1 MIRFFDHTSSQR
13 HAEIVIVTPVM
24 ELALS
29 DLTRDRVRDSSSFP
43 PYSEVPHLAPG
54 QLDSWLS
61 AVAITPVSAME
72 WDWPRHWIISPRVVY
87 DSMFFWVA
95 SGSGTAWFGD
105 PAVAVAF
112 RAGDLLLIPQGVRH
126 SIEGTAAEEPHVFA
140 VHFFATLYGGINYLK
155 MMGYPHRIPGRRG
168 SPYKEISERLTREFA
183 VKAPGW
189 MNAMSHDIYRTL
201 LHVVRHE
208 ANLFTATCN
217 SIDSQALLPRLFP
230 VLDWIDQNLS
240 SPNITVADLSSQ
252 VWISETHFRR
262 LFQQVFSMS
271 PVQFIRR
278 RRVERAC
285 TLLRTTDK
293 PIKQVAYC
301 CGFAEDAF
309 FSRVFHSLVG
319 VSPAAYR
326 RGEYPT

>member
-1 MIRFFDHTSSQR
+1 MLLR
-13 HAEIVIVTPVM
+13 VM
-24 ELALS
+24 ALALS
-29 DLTRDRVRDSSSFP
+29 GLTRDRVRDLSTFD
-43 PYSEVPHLAPG
+43 PYQEVPHLAPA
-54 QLDSWLS
+54 QLDNWLS
-61 AVAITPVSAME
+61 AVEITPVSAME
-72 WDWPRHWIISPRVVY
+72 WNWPRHWIISPRVVY
-87 DSMFFWVA
+87 DSMFFWIE
-95 SGSGTAWFGD
+95 SGSGTAWYGD
-105 PAVAVAF
+105 PAVAVPF
-112 RAGDLLLIPQGVRH
+112 QAGDLLLIPQGVPH
-126 SIEGTAAEEPHVFA
+126 SIEATDAEESHVYA
-140 VHFFATLYGGINYLK
+140 VHFFATLYGGTNYLK
-155 MMGYPHRIPGRRG
+155 MLGYPQLIPIRCG

-189 MNAMSHDIYRTL
+189 INAMRNDIYSML
-201 LHVVRHE
+201 LYIVRHE
-208 ANLFTATCN
+208 ANLFSDT
-217 SIDSQALLPRLFP
+217 SSRIESQVLLPRLFP

-240 SPNITVADLSSQ
+240 SPNITVADLSAQ

-293 PIKQVAYC
+293 PIKQIAYC

-309 FSRVFHSLVG
+309 FSRVFHRLVG

-326 RGEYPT
+326 RGEYSNL

>member
-1 MIRFFDHTSSQR
+1 M
-13 HAEIVIVTPVM
+13 A
-24 ELALS
+24 LALS
-29 DLTRDRVRDSSSFP
+29 NLTRDRVRDLSTFD
-43 PYSEVPHLAPG
+43 PYPKVPHLAPA
-54 QLDSWLS
+54 QLDNWLS
-61 AVAITPVSAME
+61 AVEITPVSAME
-72 WDWPRHWIISPRVVY
+72 WNWPRRWIISPRVVY
-87 DSMFFWVA
+87 DSMFFWIE

-105 PAVAVAF
+105 PAVAVPF
-112 RAGDLLLIPQGVRH
+112 EAGDLLLIPQGVRH
-126 SIEGTAAEEPHVFA
+126 SIEATDAEEAHVFA
-140 VHFFATLYGGINYLK
+140 VHFFATLYGGTNYLK
-155 MMGYPHRIPGRRG
+155 MMGYPHLIPSRCG
-168 SPYKEISERLTREFA
+168 SPYREISERLTREFA

-189 MNAMSHDIYRTL
+189 INAMRNDIYSML

-208 ANLFTATCN
+208 ADLFADT
-217 SIDSQALLPRLFP
+217 SSRIESQVLLPRLFP

-240 SPNITVADLSSQ
+240 SPNITVADLSAQ

-293 PIKQVAYC
+293 PIKQIAYS

-309 FSRVFHSLVG
+309 FSRVFHRLVG

-326 RGEYPT
+326 RGEYPG